1 MKPLG
6 DVVQILNGYAFQSW
20 KYCEEGIRVIRI
32 SDVQKWKMS
41 DKDMKYYPTELEKE
55 IEKVMLQE
63 NDLVMSLTWNV
74 WRVAMLSKKDLPA
87 ALNQRVACIRPD
99 EKRVLTRFLFH
110 FFDQDSFEKDAMA
123 NATGGGQKNMSTN
136 WLKNFQIPIPP
147 LPVQEEIVR
156 ILDKFTSLEAELEA
170 ELEARKCQYEFYRNQ
185 LLAFD
190 KDEIVWKTL
199 GEVCERTK
207 GIKITAWEMKQLDKW
222 NGPIKIFAWWQTVAF
237 VEYSDI
243 PKEWINICPS
253 IIVKSRWIIEFEY
266 YDKPFSHKN
275 EMRSYRTERKDVDI
289 KFVYYYLKTKESYF
303 QKIWSKMQMPQISI
317 SDTEKFLIPLPPL
330 EQQEA
335 IVYILDHFDQLAND
349 LTAGLPAE
357 LHLRQQQYAYYRDIL
372 LNFSSELVSE
382 RERERALNKILQ
394 ILKQKSFDSDV
405 KRIIDI
411 LERMLEKVEWKTLG
425 EIVNILDNQRKPIA
439 KINRKAWIYP
449 YYWANGIQDYIDE
462 YIFDGIFLLLWE
474 DGSVI
479 NKDWTPVLNRVSGKI
494 WVNNH
499 AHVLSEKSE
508 IADLK
513 YIYYYLQIYDVS
525 KVVKGNIPKITQQEL
540 KSFLIPI
547 PSLATQ
553 QRIVTLLDKF
563 DTLVNDLTTGLP
575 AELESRKKQYE
586 HYRNQL
592 LTFTPLKE

>member
-199 GEVCERTK
+199 GEVVKIKRGVRVIKSDLSEIGRFSVFQNSLTPLWFYHQFNYTK
-207 GIKITAWEMKQLDKW
+207 DKTFIISAGAAWSVGYSKDDFRAADDCFVMECPDTINNKYLYYFLKNQENYLFSKVRRASIPRLWREFIEKIK
-222 NGPIKIFAWWQTVAF
+222 
-237 VEYSDI
+237 
-243 PKEWINICPS
+243 
-253 IIVKSRWIIEFEY
+253 
-266 YDKPFSHKN
+266 
-275 EMRSYRTERKDVDI
+275 
-289 KFVYYYLKTKESYF
+289 
-303 QKIWSKMQMPQISI
+303 
-317 SDTEKFLIPLPPL
+317 IPLPPL

-349 LTAGLPAE
+349 LTAGHPAE

-382 RERERALNKILQ
+382 REREN
-394 ILKQKSFDSDV
+394 
-405 KRIIDI
+405 
-411 LERMLEKVEWKTLG
+411 
-425 EIVNILDNQRKPIA
+425 
-439 KINRKAWIYP
+439 
-449 YYWANGIQDYIDE
+449 
-462 YIFDGIFLLLWE
+462 
-474 DGSVI
+474 
-479 NKDWTPVLNRVSGKI
+479 
-494 WVNNH
+494 
-499 AHVLSEKSE
+499 
-508 IADLK
+508 
-513 YIYYYLQIYDVS
+513 
-525 KVVKGNIPKITQQEL
+525 
-540 KSFLIPI
+540 
-547 PSLATQ
+547 
-553 QRIVTLLDKF
+553 
-563 DTLVNDLTTGLP
+563 
-575 AELESRKKQYE
+575 
-586 HYRNQL
+586 
-592 LTFTPLKE
+592 